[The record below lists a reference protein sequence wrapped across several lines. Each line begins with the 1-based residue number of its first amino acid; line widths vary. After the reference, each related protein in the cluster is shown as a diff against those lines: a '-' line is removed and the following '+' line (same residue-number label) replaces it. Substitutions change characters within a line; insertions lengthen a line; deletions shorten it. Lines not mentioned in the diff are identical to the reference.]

1 MAKMD
6 KIENDE
12 IAIVWSVDDV
22 LQECDWL
29 NREQALEVLHD
40 LKHNHD
46 ATIGINWEVIRY
58 TADCMYPDK
67 EAEKGA

>member
-1 MAKMD
+1 MAKMV

-12 IAIVWSVDDV
+12 IAIIWSVDDV

-29 NREQALEVLHD
+29 NKEQAMEVLHD

-46 ATIGINWEVIRY
+46 ATIGINWDVIRY
-58 TADCMYPDK
+58 KADGMYPDN
-67 EAEKGA
+67 ETEEG